1 MTLPIAIIA
10 GIPTP
15 DTPIVKAALAHAQ
28 AESPPWLFN
37 HVVRSWLFALKLV
50 QAENAL
56 IDEET
61 LSVAALLHDL
71 GLADKYMTPDRRFE
85 VDGAAAAVSFLK
97 KYHQEVEGTPSTD
110 SCQHRLRELTVW
122 DSIALHATPSLASH
136 SIPEVVY
143 CFRGVAVDVLRQ
155 GLEHVPDASAV
166 MQAVTEAF
174 PDLSIRDKIRE
185 CFCSIVRHKPETT
198 YDNILCFVGEEFV
211 EGYKRTETVEI
222 AGFINALRP

>member
-15 DTPIVKAALAHAQ
+15 DTPLVKAALAHAQ

-110 SCQHRLRELTVW
+110 SY
-122 DSIALHATPSLASH
+122 SIALHATPSLASH

-155 GLEHVPDASAV
+155 GLEHVPHASAV
-166 MQAVTEAF
+166 TQAVTEAF

-198 YDNILCFVGEEFV
+198 YDNILGYVGEEFV